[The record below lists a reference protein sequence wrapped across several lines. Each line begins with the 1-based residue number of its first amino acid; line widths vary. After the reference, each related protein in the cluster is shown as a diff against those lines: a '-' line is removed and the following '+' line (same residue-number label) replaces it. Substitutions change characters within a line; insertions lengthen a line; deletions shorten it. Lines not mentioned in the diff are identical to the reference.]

1 MTDYG
6 RGPGSE
12 PWHPEDPLYGD
23 QGWGAQ
29 QAVDGQAPY
38 DGQQQYPQQHQQPH
52 QQGQGQYGGEQGPYQ
67 QQYAPQQQPQPQ
79 QPEPQQYGQPQQG
92 IPGQQGGLQHNGQPQ
107 QPYPPQQQYGQPQQY
122 QDPQQYGG
130 GPGYNDPQQYGGQPQ
145 YHDPGYNDSQH
156 GGGWDTGQQAA
167 MPYGGPDPYGG
178 QQGGYDPNA
187 GYYGS
192 PEGYQ
197 QQQQPQQQQHP
208 QQQPQHQP
216 PPEQHPS
223 DPHSVPGPRVAG
235 PENDWEAE
243 PEEEKHPF
251 FTGEDGPGAGLRGRD
266 DDEDDEY
273 DDPDDSRRGS
283 GERRGSKPKKGR
295 SGRACLVLAVVFV
308 GAVGGIGYVGYNF
321 YQDRFGPPPDFSG
334 AGTGSVQVVVPDGA
348 SGLDIAGLLV
358 KNGVVKSQGAFVE
371 AQKKNPKGNA
381 IQAGVYV
388 MRKAM
393 PAASAVDLMLDP
405 KSRNN
410 LIIGEGWRNAK
421 VYDLIDK
428 RLGVPSGTTSDVA
441 HKDYKTL
448 GLPDWALN
456 HAHVKDPLE
465 GFLYPSS
472 YPVAKG
478 QKPADVLKEMVAFSS
493 KKYENLDLDAQ
504 AKEFHL
510 DGPWQVITVASLVQ
524 AEGKTSDDFRKMA
537 EVVYNRLKPT
547 NTETNQ
553 KLQFDSTFNYLK
565 GQSNIKISESEI
577 TTNMDLYNT
586 YTHKGLPPGPISN
599 PGDDA
604 LKATLDPTSDGWM
617 YFVATDGMNETEF
630 AKNSADFERLK
641 QKFNDSVGN

>member
-38 DGQQQYPQQHQQPH
+38 DGQPQQQYPQQQPHQNQQPH
-52 QQGQGQYGGEQGPYQ
+52 QQGQGQYGGEQGGYQ
-67 QQYAPQQQPQPQ
+67 QQYAP
-79 QPEPQQYGQPQQG
+79 EPQQY
-92 IPGQQGGLQHNGQPQ
+92 GQPQ
-107 QPYPPQQQYGQPQQY
+107 QPYPPQQQYASQPQQPQQY
-122 QDPQQYGG
+122 QEPQGYGG
-130 GPGYNDPQQYGGQPQ
+130 GPGYNDPQQYGGQHP
-145 YHDPGYNDSQH
+145 YGDPAYNDPQH

-167 MPYGGPDPYGG
+167 MPYGQPDPYGA
-178 QQGGYDPNA
+178 QQGGYDQNA
-187 GYYGS
+187 GYYGA

-197 QQQQPQQQQHP
+197 QPQH
-208 QQQPQHQP
+208 QQQPQHPRQP
-216 PPEQHPS
+216 SPDQHPPEPPS
-223 DPHSVPGPRVAG
+223 DPRAVPGPRSAG
-235 PENDWEAE
+235 PENDWDAEA
-243 PEEEKHPF
+243 EEEKHPF
-251 FTGEDGPGAGLRGRD
+251 FTGADGPGDGPLRRH
-266 DDEDDEY
+266 DEDEDEY
-273 DDPDDSRRGS
+273 DDPDGSRRGS
-283 GERRGSKPKKGR
+283 VDRRGSKPKKGR

-321 YQDRFGPPPDFSG
+321 YEDRFGPPPDFSG

-371 AQKKNPKGNA
+371 AQNKNPKARG
-381 IQAGVYV
+381 IQAGVYLLK
-388 MRKAM
+388 RQM

-448 GLPDWALN
+448 GLPDWAMN
-456 HAHVKDPLE
+456 HAQVKDPLE

-478 QKPADVLKEMVAFSS
+478 QKPADVLKEMVATSTQ
-493 KKYENLDLDAQ
+493 KYEKLDLDAE
-504 AKEFHL
+504 AERLNL
-510 DGPWQVITVASLVQ
+510 DGPWQVVTVASLVQ
-524 AEGKTSDDFRKMA
+524 VEGKTTDDFRKMA

-553 KLQFDSTFNYLK
+553 LLQFDSTFNYLK

-577 TTNMDLYNT
+577 TSNKDPYNT
-586 YTHKGLPPGPISN
+586 YTQKGLPPGPISN
-599 PGDDA
+599 PGDAA
-604 LKATLDPTSDGWM
+604 LKATLDPTADGWM
-617 YFVATDGMNETEF
+617 YFVATDGMNKTEF
-630 AKNSADFERLK
+630 AKTHDEFLK
-641 QKFNDSVGN
+641 LRQKFNDSVGN